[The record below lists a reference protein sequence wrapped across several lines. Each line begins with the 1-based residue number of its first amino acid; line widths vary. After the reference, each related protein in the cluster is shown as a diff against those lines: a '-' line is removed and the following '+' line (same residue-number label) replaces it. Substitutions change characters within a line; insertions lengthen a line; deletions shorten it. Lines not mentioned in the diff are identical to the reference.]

1 VNRSDKLSNTSLTDQ
16 ATELGRRAKTAARRL
31 AVLSSEEKN
40 HALHVMAARLEA
52 ESDFLIDA
60 NRKDLESANKA
71 GITGAVLDRI
81 ALTPERVQA
90 MAKALRDVAALPD
103 PVREIVKMWR
113 RPNGLQVGKMRIPL
127 GVIGMIYEARPNVTA
142 DAAALCLKSGN
153 AVILRGG
160 SEAHHSNQAIGKVL
174 QSACAET
181 LLPEN
186 ATQVVQSKDRALIH
200 ELLQLESYIDLI
212 IPRGGEE
219 LIHMVAANSKVP
231 VIKHYKGVC
240 HIYVD
245 ADADLDMAERI
256 CVNAK
261 VQRPSV
267 CNAMETLLVHQAVA
281 TNFLPRLIARYQAA
295 GVEIRGCEKTR
306 ALVAGIKKAKEEDW
320 SAEYLDLILAVRVV
334 DNMDQAI
341 AHIEQYGSEHTES
354 IITTNYRKS
363 REFIDRVNSSAV
375 MVNASTRFN
384 DGGELGLGAEIG
396 ISTSKIHAFGPMGLE
411 ELTTTKFVVFG
422 DGQIRE

>member
-1 VNRSDKLSNTSLTDQ
+1 MSGQKHSLKEEALQ
-16 ATELGRRAKTAARRL
+16 LGKRAKTAARQL
-31 AVLSSEEKN
+31 APLSSAEKN
-40 HALHVMAARLEA
+40 KSLLGMADKLEA
-52 ESDFLIDA
+52 RSAFLVGE
-60 NRKDLESANKA
+60 NEKDLEAAKNAGASSA
-71 GITGAVLDRI
+71 ILDRI
-81 ALTPERVQA
+81 ALNPSRVKA
-90 MAKALRDVAALPD
+90 MAKGLREVAALPD
-103 PVREIVKMWR
+103 PVREVVKMWR
-113 RPNGLQVGKMRIPL
+113 RPNGLQVGRMRIPL
-127 GVIGMIYEARPNVTA
+127 GVIGIIYEARPNVTA

-160 SEAHHSNQAIGKVL
+160 SEAHHSNQAIGAVL
-174 QSACAET
+174 REACVET
-181 LLPEN
+181 RVPQD
-186 ATQVVQSKDRALIH
+186 AVQVVERKDHALVN
-200 ELLQLESYIDLI
+200 ELLQLEEYIDLI

-219 LIHMVAANSKVP
+219 LIRTVAANSKIP

-240 HIYVD
+240 HVYVD
-245 ADADLDMAERI
+245 NEASLEMAERI
-256 CVNAK
+256 CFNAK

-267 CNAMETLLVHQAVA
+267 CNAMETLLVHEGIAA
-281 TNFLPRLIARYQAA
+281 KFLPQMIAKFQSA

-306 ALVAGIKKAKEEDW
+306 ALVPGLNKATEDDW
-320 SAEYLDLILAVRVV
+320 STEYLDLILAVRVV
-334 DNMDQAI
+334 KDMDEAI
-341 AHIEQYGSEHTES
+341 DHIERYGSEHTES
-354 IITTNYRKS
+354 IVTTNYQKS